1 MLSIEYN
8 PKQGVGKKAR
18 RSRHGRS
25 ELPAAASRLPQ
36 DCVLTNLRSAA
47 ALPKCRAKPL
57 ISLRV
62 RIRMEGVFIMKKVI
76 SALWHAIICF
86 FTHFSPTPNK
96 ETNNNANDL
105 GITVEKGDIQTEFEE
120 ETPAGYKCKRKTIMH
135 GDKLHLSSEE
145 AKLINHN

>member
-1 MLSIEYN
+1 
-8 PKQGVGKKAR
+8 
-18 RSRHGRS
+18 
-25 ELPAAASRLPQ
+25 
-36 DCVLTNLRSAA
+36 
-47 ALPKCRAKPL
+47 
-57 ISLRV
+57 
-62 RIRMEGVFIMKKVI
+62 MKKVI